1 MWYNKRNNDY
11 RKKGK
16 GNEKQINIIFR
27 KINKVFY
34 RIIRKKSADYTST
47 GKLDSILT
55 PFGLGFS
62 KGIGWLS
69 SLGAI
74 NYYDTVSP
82 IANAVDLI
90 AETGSRIYLAIY
102 DKRTKEYIKDNIGNN
117 TPAKALK
124 LLAGGNYTQT
134 YTEFMRSLMSY
145 YLITGN
151 AFVIAQSTSEN
162 TDIIELFSA
171 KPQDFI
177 IQGAGTSLATTYYYQ
192 DGDRKLT
199 FRLNF
204 SNFRY
209 EAKDSN
215 GFYYEL
221 KHIKNF
227 NPKYSV
233 GNLWGMSV
241 LTQVYLEMEQYIA
254 GAVHNQAL
262 LNNGVKPSGVLTL
275 DEEMSDNAYERARK
289 EFQDFYSG
297 AENAG
302 KVLIFEG
309 NNAKFESFS
318 ISPKDMD
325 YANLIEKVENAL
337 YSRLKI
343 PRPLISDKS
352 MTYNNLSEALRQL
365 YILAVFPSFD
375 MILEGLTQLVFSRAK
390 DGENYEIYYDTKDIE
405 AFADKFAEQDEKI
418 VRLGIT
424 TYNEARSKYN
434 LPDLA
439 ENGDTVFYPPSMAPL
454 GDAIPPEQ
462 VAKTQTKGMTV
473 PIEEFRRILKKQNF
487 NTEEIDRAV
496 EKIYGRQ

>member
-1 MWYNKRNNDY
+1 MRSKSLSFMNRIT
-11 RKKGK
+11 RPFT
-16 GNEKQINIIFR
+16 NIFE
-27 KINKVFY
+27 
-34 RIIRKKSADYTST
+34 KKSADYTST
-47 GKLDSILT
+47 GQLANIIT

-62 KGIGWLS
+62 RGIGWLS
-69 SLGAI
+69 ALGAI

-90 AETGSRIYLAIY
+90 AETGSRIYLSVY
-102 DKRTKEYIKDNIGNN
+102 DKRTKEYIKDSIGIG

-134 YTEFMRSLMSY
+134 YTEFMRSLISY

-151 AFVIAQSTSEN
+151 AFIIAQSTSEK
-162 TDIIELFSA
+162 TDIIELISA
-171 KPQDFI
+171 KPQDFT
-177 IQGAGTSLATTYYYQ
+177 IQGAGTSLATSYYYQ
-192 DGDRKLT
+192 DGNKKLV
-199 FRLNF
+199 FRLNPF
-204 SNFRY
+204 NFKY
-209 EAKDSN
+209 EAKDEN

-227 NPKYSV
+227 NPKYST

-254 GAVHNQAL
+254 GAVHNNAL
-262 LNNGVKPSGVLTL
+262 LKNGVKPSGVLTL
-275 DEEMSDNAYERARK
+275 DEEMSDNAYERARG
-289 EFQDFYSG
+289 EFKDFYSG

-309 NNAKFESFS
+309 ANAKFESFAL
-318 ISPKDMD
+318 SPRDMD

-375 MILEGLTQLVFSRAK
+375 MILEGLTQVIFSRAK
-390 DGENYEIYYDTKDIE
+390 DGDNYEIYYDTKDIE

-418 VRLGIT
+418 IRLGIT
-424 TYNEARSKYN
+424 TYNEARNKYN
-434 LPDLA
+434 LPDLT
-439 ENGDTVFYPPSMAPL
+439 ENGDTVFYPPSLTPL
-454 GDAIPPEQ
+454 GNAIPPEAVKNEQ
-462 VAKTQTKGMTV
+462 KSVTIPV
-473 PIEEFRRILKKQNF
+473 EEFRRILKKQNF
-487 NTEEIDRAV
+487 SNDEVEQAV
-496 EKIYGRQ
+496 VKIYGKQQ